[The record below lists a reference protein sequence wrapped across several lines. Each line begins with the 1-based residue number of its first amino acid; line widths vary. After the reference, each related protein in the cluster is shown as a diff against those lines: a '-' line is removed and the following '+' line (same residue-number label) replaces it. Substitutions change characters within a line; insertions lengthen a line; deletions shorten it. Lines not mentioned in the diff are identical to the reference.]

1 MERPDEKATMSEMV
15 KDKPILV
22 PASGL
27 ISPAFADHILRSI
40 RLNGPVLEAM
50 GVFGPGVR
58 HLELKL
64 DENLGL
70 TVPGMPSRHMF
81 DKMSEAE
88 IAAAKEKGWA
98 PAEARKS
105 STGEIRGTDKMLIE
119 LMGLLLPHL
128 GTLHV
133 GYQMLHSYVSVLLT
147 HGEGELWSALS
158 VYCTVYSCHEQA
170 KADIRTLREFP
181 SAGVV
186 PGQKPLK
193 AWLPQLAARMSGLG
207 NARHYKRPGEA
218 WAGQGQLSRHC
229 PLWAGMA
236 SIALR
241 LAKESK
247 VGRAGAASD
256 LADVL
261 AKMANLAQSHGYI
274 YAMEEKVNEFWRHAH
289 PENTSSNSESASE
302 SDGLGDDDME

>member
-1 MERPDEKATMSEMV
+1 
-15 KDKPILV
+15 
-22 PASGL
+22 
-27 ISPAFADHILRSI
+27 
-40 RLNGPVLEAM
+40 
-50 GVFGPGVR
+50 
-58 HLELKL
+58 
-64 DENLGL
+64 
-70 TVPGMPSRHMF
+70 
-81 DKMSEAE
+81 
-88 IAAAKEKGWA
+88 
-98 PAEARKS
+98 
-105 STGEIRGTDKMLIE
+105 
-119 LMGLLLPHL
+119 
-128 GTLHV
+128 
-133 GYQMLHSYVSVLLT
+133 MLHSYVSVLLT